1 MRTTSVADPYSENPA
16 EGPGPRKP
24 AGPPPGYRPPRPP
37 RPDSAAPT
45 GDPLGEPG
53 ETPHQR
59 PEPAPSAEFPQEPA
73 TAQTSA
79 GPQISTPEV
88 QLPGFV
94 KSIRLQHVLSLA
106 LAQLAGYVA
115 LISLAV
121 LTVIGLLIGVGLDT
135 PAATSDPAA
144 DLAQQLELS
153 GVAAF
158 LTLPFQIAGVWLFGR
173 FGFTMTAQDES
184 MHLLGLWAPN
194 LLALLLAG
202 LIAVVVGRFWAQRDP
217 RTRLV
222 ALPLTAKLAL
232 SAAVSLVMALLTL
245 LVTLALAFR
254 QTTEMPFTGEVRMVG
269 SAAGASL
276 FFGAFCFYLLIGL
289 LLSASRKFYSKGRG
303 RIESVLP
310 SAYRVPRVLA
320 IHGILL
326 VIPVLIFTLI
336 WLAVQGSFTAVLSFP
351 FWASTA
357 AVIAFV
363 LLTSGA
369 LRAEGGLVHLANN
382 GPGQNTLYLWTTDLQ
397 WWQVLLA
404 VLLGVLGLVAA
415 ALLWSLRRDSRPEAL
430 ANPLSWVTLPLIYAA
445 VGVVLTFFGQIQVGF
460 SAGWFGFSTAT
471 FGPAWWTFA
480 ILLIIG
486 LVIEALARYAA
497 PAVTAKLP
505 PSLVGF
511 IRK

>member
-1 MRTTSVADPYSENPA
+1 MADPYSENPA
-16 EGPGPRKP
+16 EGPEPGKP
-24 AGPPPGYRPPRPP
+24 AGPPSGYRPPRPP

-45 GDPLGEPG
+45 GDPLGEHG
-53 ETPHQR
+53 ETQHR
-59 PEPAPSAEFPQEPA
+59 GPEPASSAGPEQDSAAAQPA
-73 TAQTSA
+73 T
-79 GPQISTPEV
+79 GPQISMPEV
-88 QLPGFV
+88 QVPGFM

-121 LTVIGLLIGVGLDT
+121 LTVIGLLIGVGLDSNT
-135 PAATSDPAA
+135 AASDPAV

-153 GVAAF
+153 GIAAF
-158 LTLPFQIAGVWLFGR
+158 ITLPFQIAGVWLFGR
-173 FGFTMTAQDES
+173 FGFTMTAQSES
-184 MHLLGLWAPN
+184 MLLFSLWAPN

-202 LIAVVVGRFWAQRDP
+202 LIAVVVGRFWSQRDP

-222 ALPLTAKLAL
+222 TLPLAAKLML

-254 QTTEMPFTGEVRMVG
+254 QTTEIPFTGEVRMLG

-276 FFGAFCFYLLIGL
+276 FFGAFFFYLLIGL

-303 RIESVLP
+303 RIQSVLP
-310 SAYRVPRVLA
+310 SAYRVPRVMAL
-320 IHGILL
+320 HGIIL
-326 VIPVLIFTLI
+326 VIPVLIFILI
-336 WLAVQGSFTAVLSFP
+336 WLAVEGSFTAVLSFP

-357 AVIAFV
+357 VVIIFV

-369 LRAEGGLVHLANN
+369 LRAEGGLVHLVSN

-404 VLLGVLGLVAA
+404 VLLGILGLVAA
-415 ALLWSLRRDSRPEAL
+415 ALLWSLRRDSRPEVL

-445 VGVVLTFFGQIQVGF
+445 VGVVLTFFGQIHVGF

-486 LVIEALARYAA
+486 LVIETLARYVA
-497 PAVTAKLP
+497 PVMTAKLP
-505 PSLVGF
+505 ASLVGF
-511 IRK
+511 FRK